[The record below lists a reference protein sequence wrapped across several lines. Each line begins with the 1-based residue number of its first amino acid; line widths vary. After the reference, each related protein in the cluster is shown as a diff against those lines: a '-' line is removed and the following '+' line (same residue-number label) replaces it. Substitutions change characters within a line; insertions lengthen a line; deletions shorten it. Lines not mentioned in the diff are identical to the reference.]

1 MNGLTKY
8 ILFVFAKN
16 DNPKEFTEQIAEEL
30 CVISDTPNLNFYF
43 GPESSVFTIS
53 TLDSYEDVKDYVDM
67 ILGVGDIMYVL
78 LPYTSDNLSY
88 GLPEK
93 ISKHLFND
101 GISDFMS
108 EKPNNSYTEE
118 FEVRKMIQDKIR
130 DTFDLNIEN
139 FDFEYDEDEDDE
151 WTDID
156 EIKNKQRAPSLD
168 ELLDKIKEK
177 GLNSLTEK
185 ELLQLNK
192 YSN

>member
-1 MNGLTKY
+1 MNDLTKY

-30 CVISDTPNLNFYF
+30 CVISDSPNLNFYF

-53 TLDSYEDVKDYVDM
+53 TLDSHQDVKDYVDM
-67 ILGVGDIMYVL
+67 ILGVGDIMYIL
-78 LPYTSDNLSY
+78 LPYISDNLSY

-130 DTFDLNIEN
+130 DNFNLNVDN
-139 FDFEYDEDEDDE
+139 FDFEYDEDE

-156 EIKNKQRAPSLD
+156 EIKNKKRTPSLD
-168 ELLDKIKEK
+168 DLLEKIKEK

>member
-1 MNGLTKY
+1 MKDLTKY

-78 LPYTSDNLSY
+78 LPYTSDKLSY

-108 EKPNNSYTEE
+108 EKSLGSEPNE
-118 FEVRKMIQDKIR
+118 FEVRKMIQDQIR
-130 DTFDLNIEN
+130 DSFKLNIEN
-139 FDFEYDEDEDDE
+139 FDFDYDEDE

-156 EIKNKQRAPSLD
+156 EIKNKQRSPSLD
-168 ELLDKIKEK
+168 ELLEKIKEK

-185 ELLQLNK
+185 ELSQLNK

>member
-1 MNGLTKY
+1 MNNLTKY

-67 ILGVGDIMYVL
+67 ILDVGDIMYVL

-101 GISDFMS
+101 GINDFMS

-130 DTFDLNIEN
+130 DNFNLNVDN
-139 FDFEYDEDEDDE
+139 FDFEYDEDDE
-151 WTDID
+151 WSDID
-156 EIKNKQRAPSLD
+156 EIKNKQRNPSLD
-168 ELLDKIKEK
+168 ELLEKIKEK

-185 ELLQLNK
+185 ELSQLNK

>member
-8 ILFVFAKN
+8 ILFVFTKN

-53 TLDSYEDVKDYVDM
+53 TLDSHQDVKDYVDM
-67 ILGVGDIMYVL
+67 ILDVGDIMYVL

-88 GLPEK
+88 GLPKK
-93 ISKHLFND
+93 ISEHLFND

-108 EKPNNSYTEE
+108 EKSNNSYTEE

-130 DTFDLNIEN
+130 DNFNLNVDN
-139 FDFEYDEDEDDE
+139 FDFEYDEDE
-151 WTDID
+151 WSDID
-156 EIKNKQRAPSLD
+156 KIKNKQRSPSLD
-168 ELLDKIKEK
+168 ELLEKIKKK

-185 ELLQLNK
+185 ELSQLNK

>member
-1 MNGLTKY
+1 MNKLTKY

-16 DNPKEFTEQIAEEL
+16 DNPKEFNEQIAEEL

-53 TLDSYEDVKDYVDM
+53 TLDCYEDVKDYVKM
-67 ILGVGDIMYVL
+67 VLGVGDIMYVL

-88 GLPEK
+88 GLPTK
-93 ISKHLFND
+93 VSKHLFND
-101 GISDFMS
+101 GINDFMS
-108 EKPNNSYTEE
+108 ENTKNSEPNE
-118 FEVRKMIQDKIR
+118 FEVRKMIQDHIK
-130 DTFDLNIEN
+130 DTFKLNVEN
-139 FDFEYDEDEDDE
+139 FDFEYDEDE

-156 EIKNKQRAPSLD
+156 EIKIKQSVPSLD
-168 ELLDKIKEK
+168 ELLEKIKEK

>member
-1 MNGLTKY
+1 MSGLTKY

-78 LPYTSDNLSY
+78 LPYTPDKLSY
-88 GLPEK
+88 GLPTK
-93 ISKHLFND
+93 ISQHLFND
-101 GISDFMS
+101 GINDYMS
-108 EKPNNSYTEE
+108 GKTNNSEPNE

-130 DTFDLNIEN
+130 DTFNLNIEN
-139 FDFEYDEDEDDE
+139 FDFEYDEDE

-156 EIKNKQRAPSLD
+156 EIKNKQRSPSLD
-168 ELLDKIKEK
+168 ELLEKIKEK

-185 ELLQLNK
+185 ELIFLNK

>member
-1 MNGLTKY
+1 MKSLTKY

-30 CVISDTPNLNFYF
+30 CIISDTPNLNFYF
-43 GPESSVFTIS
+43 GPESSVFTLS
-53 TLDSYEDVKDYVDM
+53 TLDSYEDVKDYVKM
-67 ILGVGDIMYVL
+67 ILSVGEIMYVL

-88 GLPEK
+88 GLPTKVSE
-93 ISKHLFND
+93 HLFND
-101 GISDFMS
+101 GINDFMS
-108 EKPNNSYTEE
+108 ENIKNSGPNE

-130 DTFDLNIEN
+130 DTFNLNIEN
-139 FDFEYDEDEDDE
+139 FDFEYDEDE

-156 EIKNKQRAPSLD
+156 EIKNKQRRPSLD
-168 ELLDKIKEK
+168 ELLEKIKEK

-185 ELLQLNK
+185 ELQLLNK

>member
-1 MNGLTKY
+1 MKDLTKY

-67 ILGVGDIMYVL
+67 ILGVDEIMYIL
-78 LPYTSDNLSY
+78 LPYTPDKMSY

-108 EKPNNSYTEE
+108 EKSLGSEPNE
-118 FEVRKMIQDKIR
+118 FEVRKMIQEQIR
-130 DTFDLNIEN
+130 DNFYLNIEN
-139 FDFEYDEDEDDE
+139 FDFEYDEEEDD
-151 WTDID
+151 IQ
-156 EIKNKQRAPSLD
+156 EIKNKQRNPSLD
-168 ELLDKIKEK
+168 ELLEKIKEK
-177 GLNSLTEK
+177 GLNSLTET
-185 ELLQLNK
+185 ELSQLNK

>member
-1 MNGLTKY
+1 MNDLTKY

-53 TLDSYEDVKDYVDM
+53 TLDSHGDVKDYIDM

-101 GISDFMS
+101 GINDFMS

-130 DTFDLNIEN
+130 DTFNLNIDN
-139 FDFEYDEDEDDE
+139 FDFEYDEDE
-151 WTDID
+151 WSDID
-156 EIKNKQRAPSLD
+156 EIKNKQRSPSLD
-168 ELLDKIKEK
+168 ELLEKIKEK

>member
-16 DNPKEFTEQIAEEL
+16 DNPKEFTEQIADEL
-30 CVISDTPNLNFYF
+30 SVLSDTPNLNYYF

-53 TLDSYEDVKDYVDM
+53 TLDSYEDVTDYIDM
-67 ILGVGDIMYVL
+67 VLGVGNIMYVL
-78 LPYTSDNLSY
+78 LPYTSDKLSY

-108 EKPNNSYTEE
+108 EKYNNSEPNE

-130 DTFDLNIEN
+130 DTFKLNIEN
-139 FDFEYDEDEDDE
+139 FDFEYDEDE
-151 WTDID
+151 WSDID
-156 EIKNKQRAPSLD
+156 EIKNKQRSPSLD
-168 ELLDKIKEK
+168 ELLEKIKEK

-185 ELLQLNK
+185 ELIYLNK

>member
-1 MNGLTKY
+1 MNALTKY

-67 ILGVGDIMYVL
+67 ILDVGDIMYIL
-78 LPYTSDNLSY
+78 LPYTPDKMSY

-108 EKPNNSYTEE
+108 QKPNNSYTEE

-130 DTFDLNIEN
+130 DTFNLNIEN
-139 FDFEYDEDEDDE
+139 FDFEYDEDE
-151 WTDID
+151 WSDID
-156 EIKNKQRAPSLD
+156 EIKNKQRSLSLD
-168 ELLDKIKEK
+168 ELLEKIKEK

-185 ELLQLNK
+185 ELSQLNK
-192 YSN
+192 YAN

>member
-1 MNGLTKY
+1 MIGLTKY

-53 TLDSYEDVKDYVDM
+53 TLDSHQDVKDYVDM
-67 ILGVGDIMYVL
+67 ILDVGDIMYVL

-101 GISDFMS
+101 GINDFMS

-130 DTFDLNIEN
+130 DTFNLNIDN
-139 FDFEYDEDEDDE
+139 FDFDYDEDE
-151 WTDID
+151 WSDID
-156 EIKNKQRAPSLD
+156 EIKNKQRSPSLD
-168 ELLDKIKEK
+168 ELLEKIKEK

-185 ELLQLNK
+185 ELSQQNK

>member
-16 DNPKEFTEQIAEEL
+16 DNPKEFTEQIADEL
-30 CVISDTPNLNFYF
+30 SVLSDTPNLNYYF

-53 TLDSYEDVKDYVDM
+53 TLDSYEDVTDYIDM
-67 ILGVGDIMYVL
+67 VLGVGDILYVL
-78 LPYTSDNLSY
+78 LPYTSDKLSY

-108 EKPNNSYTEE
+108 EKSNNSEPNE
-118 FEVRKMIQDKIR
+118 FEVRKMIQDQIR
-130 DTFDLNIEN
+130 DSFKLNIEN
-139 FDFEYDEDEDDE
+139 FNFEYEEEE

-156 EIKNKQRAPSLD
+156 EIKNKVRTPSLD
-168 ELLDKIKEK
+168 ELLEKIKEK

-185 ELLQLNK
+185 ELLYLNK

>member
-1 MNGLTKY
+1 MDGLTKY

-53 TLDSYEDVKDYVDM
+53 TLDSHQDVKDYVDM
-67 ILGVGDIMYVL
+67 ILDVGDIMYVL

-93 ISKHLFND
+93 ISKYLFND
-101 GISDFMS
+101 GINDFMS

-130 DTFDLNIEN
+130 DTFNLNIDN
-139 FDFEYDEDEDDE
+139 FDFDYDEDELS
-151 WTDID
+151 DID
-156 EIKNKQRAPSLD
+156 EIKNKQRSPSLD
-168 ELLDKIKEK
+168 ELLEKIKEK

-185 ELLQLNK
+185 ELSQLNK

>member
-1 MNGLTKY
+1 MDGLTKY

-67 ILGVGDIMYVL
+67 VLGVGDIMYVL
-78 LPYTSDNLSY
+78 LPYTSDKLSY

-108 EKPNNSYTEE
+108 GKSNNSEPNE

-130 DTFDLNIEN
+130 DTFNLNIEN
-139 FDFEYDEDEDDE
+139 FDFEYDEDE
-151 WTDID
+151 WSDID
-156 EIKNKQRAPSLD
+156 EIKNKQRSPSLD
-168 ELLDKIKEK
+168 ELLEKIKEK

-185 ELLQLNK
+185 ELSQLNK

>member
-1 MNGLTKY
+1 MNELTKY

-16 DNPKEFTEQIAEEL
+16 NNPKEFTEQIADEL
-30 CVISDTPNLNFYF
+30 SVLSDTPNLNFYF

-53 TLDSYEDVKDYVDM
+53 TLDSHQDVKDYVDM
-67 ILGVGDIMYVL
+67 ILNVGDIMYVL

-101 GISDFMS
+101 GINDFMS
-108 EKPNNSYTEE
+108 ENSKLSDKSE
-118 FEVRKMIQDKIR
+118 FEVRKMIQDQIKES
-130 DTFDLNIEN
+130 FMLNIED
-139 FDFEYDEDEDDE
+139 FDFEYDEDDE
-151 WTDID
+151 WSDID
-156 EIKNKQRAPSLD
+156 EIKNKQRTPSLD
-168 ELLDKIKEK
+168 ELLEKIKEK

-185 ELLQLNK
+185 ELTQLNK

>member
-1 MNGLTKY
+1 MDGLTKY

-67 ILGVGDIMYVL
+67 VLGVGEIMYVL
-78 LPYTSDNLSY
+78 LPYTSDKLSY

-93 ISKHLFND
+93 IYKHLFND

-108 EKPNNSYTEE
+108 GKSNNSEPNE

-130 DTFDLNIEN
+130 DTFNLNIEN
-139 FDFEYDEDEDDE
+139 FDFEYDEDE
-151 WTDID
+151 WSDID
-156 EIKNKQRAPSLD
+156 EIKNKQRSPSLD
-168 ELLDKIKEK
+168 ELLEKIKEK

-185 ELLQLNK
+185 ELIYLNK

>member
-1 MNGLTKY
+1 MNDLTKY

-67 ILGVGDIMYVL
+67 ILGIGEIMYVL
-78 LPYTSDNLSY
+78 LPYTSDKLSY

-108 EKPNNSYTEE
+108 EKSLGSEPNE
-118 FEVRKMIQDKIR
+118 FEVRKMIQEQIR
-130 DTFDLNIEN
+130 DNFNLNIEN
-139 FDFEYDEDEDDE
+139 FDFDYDEEEDD
-151 WTDID
+151 IQ
-156 EIKNKQRAPSLD
+156 EIKNKQRSPSLD
-168 ELLDKIKEK
+168 ELLEKIKEK

-185 ELLQLNK
+185 ELSQLNK

>member
-1 MNGLTKY
+1 MNDLTKY

-43 GPESSVFTIS
+43 GPESSVFTIT

-67 ILGVGDIMYVL
+67 ILGVGEIMYVL
-78 LPYTSDNLSY
+78 LPYTSDKLSY

-118 FEVRKMIQDKIR
+118 FEVRKMIQDQIR
-130 DTFDLNIEN
+130 DSFNLNIEN
-139 FDFEYDEDEDDE
+139 FDFDYDEDE
-151 WTDID
+151 WSDID
-156 EIKNKQRAPSLD
+156 EIKNKQRNPSLD
-168 ELLDKIKEK
+168 ELLEKIKEK

-185 ELLQLNK
+185 ELSQLNK

>member
-1 MNGLTKY
+1 MNDLTKY

-67 ILGVGDIMYVL
+67 ILGVGEIMYVL
-78 LPYTSDNLSY
+78 LPYTSDKLSY

-101 GISDFMS
+101 GVSDFMS
-108 EKPNNSYTEE
+108 EKSLGSEPNE
-118 FEVRKMIQDKIR
+118 FEVRKMIQEQIR
-130 DTFDLNIEN
+130 DNFNLNIEN
-139 FDFEYDEDEDDE
+139 FDFEYDEEEDDE
-151 WTDID
+151 IR
-156 EIKNKQRAPSLD
+156 EIKNKQRNPSLD
-168 ELLDKIKEK
+168 ELLEKIKEK

-185 ELLQLNK
+185 ELSQLNK

>member
-1 MNGLTKY
+1 MKDLTKY

-67 ILGVGDIMYVL
+67 ILGVGEIMYIL
-78 LPYTSDNLSY
+78 LPYTPDKMSY

-108 EKPNNSYTEE
+108 EKLIGSEPNE
-118 FEVRKMIQDKIR
+118 FEVRKMIQEQIR
-130 DTFDLNIEN
+130 DNFNLNIES
-139 FDFEYDEDEDDE
+139 FDFEYDEDE

-156 EIKNKQRAPSLD
+156 EIKNKQRSPSLD
-168 ELLDKIKEK
+168 ELLEKIKEK

-185 ELLQLNK
+185 ELSQLNK

>member
-53 TLDSYEDVKDYVDM
+53 TLDSHEDVKDYVDM

-88 GLPEK
+88 GLPKK
-93 ISKHLFND
+93 ISEHLFND

-108 EKPNNSYTEE
+108 EKSNNSYTEE

-130 DTFDLNIEN
+130 DNFNLNVDN
-139 FDFEYDEDEDDE
+139 FDFEYDEDE

-156 EIKNKQRAPSLD
+156 EIKIKQRTPSLD
-168 ELLDKIKEK
+168 DLLEKIKDK

-185 ELLQLNK
+185 ELSQLNK
-192 YSN
+192 YAN

>member
-1 MNGLTKY
+1 MNDLTKY

-53 TLDSYEDVKDYVDM
+53 TLDSHQDVKDYVDM

-88 GLPEK
+88 GLPKK

-101 GISDFMS
+101 GINDFMS
-108 EKPNNSYTEE
+108 QKPNNSY
-118 FEVRKMIQDKIR
+118 RRI
-130 DTFDLNIEN
+130 
-139 FDFEYDEDEDDE
+139 
-151 WTDID
+151 
-156 EIKNKQRAPSLD
+156 
-168 ELLDKIKEK
+168 
-177 GLNSLTEK
+177 
-185 ELLQLNK
+185 
-192 YSN
+192 